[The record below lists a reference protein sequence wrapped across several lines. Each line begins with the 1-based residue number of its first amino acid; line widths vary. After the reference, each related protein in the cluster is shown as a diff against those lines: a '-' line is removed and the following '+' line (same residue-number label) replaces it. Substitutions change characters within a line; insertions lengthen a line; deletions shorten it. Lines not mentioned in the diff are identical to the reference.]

1 MMKISVVSYSV
12 SHQPGTL
19 AKWEARLLNEI
30 KNLMSG
36 GAKIILYPEYFL
48 MGLSE
53 YYPGELKDQYR
64 KVAEY
69 TQLTLLPKLIAVF
82 KGKDILVCL
91 GSGPRESEEKLFNSS
106 PLWVNDTWSFQD
118 KIHLTPWEV
127 DFSAGTQV
135 NFFLFHDLRVAC
147 LICFDIEQPGLALK
161 LKRSG
166 VDLVLVPSATTNKN
180 GNQRVNRCASA
191 RSIELGAVVVTCPL
205 VGKSKCELIDLNEGR
220 QGFFL
225 PAQEA
230 VRVEQEQFSE
240 YSDDLQVVNH
250 YEIEVNM
257 LRELKVKDNETKP
270 YFKEDLIL
278 P

>member
-1 MMKISVVSYSV
+1 MKISVVSYSV
-12 SHQPGTL
+12 SQQPGAL
-19 AKWEARLLNEI
+19 ADWEARLLSEV
-30 KNLMSG
+30 KTLLSD
-36 GAKIILYPEYFL
+36 GAKIVLYPEYFL
-48 MGLSE
+48 MGLAD

-64 KVAEY
+64 QVAQY
-69 TQLTLLPKLIAVF
+69 TELTLLPKLTAIL
-82 KGKDILVCL
+82 KGKDVLVCF
-91 GSGPRESEEKLFNSS
+91 GSGPRVSDGKLYNSS
-106 PLWVNDTWSFQD
+106 PLWVNGTWSFQD
-118 KIHLTPWEV
+118 KIHLTPWEA
-127 DFSAGTQV
+127 DFTAGSQV

-147 LICFDIEQPGLALK
+147 LICFDIEQPGLSLM

-191 RSIELGAVVVTCPL
+191 RSVELGSIVVTCPL

-230 VRVEQEQFSE
+230 VRLEQEQFSE
-240 YSDDLQVVNH
+240 YSDDHQVVNH

-257 LRELKVKDNETKP
+257 LRELKVKDSETKP